1 MSIQTIVRSGRLYVR
16 TELLVAEMRLR
27 SYARKAALLAVAL
40 GVALFGLGMLNVA
53 AFLWLSET
61 FGPVATALGIA
72 AANFAVAAAAFV
84 IGYTLKPGPELQLAE
99 EMRDTA
105 LETVEGEVARM
116 QSAGVTGLVTGAV
129 ELGAARLLMPT
140 VGALV
145 GGLRKKEQP
154 ETAKEAPAAK
164 RKG

>member
-72 AANFAVAAAAFV
+72 AANFAVAAAA
-84 IGYTLKPGPELQLAE
+84 
-99 EMRDTA
+99 
-105 LETVEGEVARM
+105 
-116 QSAGVTGLVTGAV
+116 GVTGLVTGAV

-145 GGLRKKEQP
+145 GGLRKKKQP
-154 ETAKEAPAAK
+154 ETAKEAPAANRK
-164 RKG
+164 R

>member
-72 AANFAVAAAAFV
+72 ADICAVAAAAFV

-145 GGLRKKEQP
+145 GGLRKKQP

>member
-1 MSIQTIVRSGRLYVR
+1 MSIQTVVRSGRLYVR

-61 FGPVATALGIA
+61 YGPVRTALGIA
-72 AANFAVAAAAFV
+72 LVNFAVAALAFAV
-84 IGYTLKPGPELQLAE
+84 GYTLRPGAELQMAE
-99 EMRDTA
+99 QMRDTA
-105 LETVEGEVARM
+105 LETVESEAARM

-129 ELGAARLLMPT
+129 EIGAARLLLPT
-140 VGALV
+140 VSALL
-145 GGLRKKEQP
+145 GGLRKKTP
-154 ETAKEAPAAK
+154 AEAGEPPAAK
-164 RKG
+164 GKR